1 MQGGVADPA
10 NSSPAMKNPRIVR
23 NYFILP
29 SCLLL
34 LNLVNSIVSYK
45 AAMIYDHVVR
55 VAVIM
60 ALVLFGSS
68 VVAFL
73 VAPAIEGVV
82 GRLHRTSRQSAGIFG
97 EVIFMGVLALV
108 IFWLYYQV
116 YIHGPA
122 SILPDEWANP
132 KL

>member
-1 MQGGVADPA
+1 MPK
-10 NSSPAMKNPRIVR
+10 SPQIVR

-29 SCLLL
+29 CCLLL

-60 ALVLFGSS
+60 AMILGGSS
-68 VVAFL
+68 IVAFL
-73 VAPAIEGVV
+73 VAPAIEAVV
-82 GRLHRTSRQSAGIFG
+82 GRLHRTSRQNAGVFG
-97 EVIFMGVLALV
+97 EVIFVCVLGLA

-122 SILPDEWANP
+122 SILPAEWANP
-132 KL
+132 KI

>member
-1 MQGGVADPA
+1 
-10 NSSPAMKNPRIVR
+10 MKNPQIVR

-34 LNLVNSIVSYK
+34 LNLANSIISYK

-73 VAPAIEGVV
+73 IAPGLESVV
-82 GRLHRTSRQSAGIFG
+82 RGMHRTSRQSAGILG
-97 EVIFMGVLALV
+97 ELVFMGALALV

-116 YIHGPA
+116 YIYGPA
-122 SILPDEWANP
+122 SILPAEWVNP

>member
-1 MQGGVADPA
+1 
-10 NSSPAMKNPRIVR
+10 MKNPQIVR

-34 LNLVNSIVSYK
+34 LNLANSIISYK
-45 AAMIYDHVVR
+45 SEMIYDHVLR

-60 ALVLFGSS
+60 GMVLFGSS

-73 VAPAIEGVV
+73 IAPALESVV
-82 GRLHRTSRQSAGIFG
+82 RGLHRSSRQNAGVFG
-97 EVIFMGVLALV
+97 EVIFMSILGLA

-122 SILPDEWANP
+122 SILPAEWVNP
-132 KL
+132 KF